1 MCSLQQLQAGEGGQ
15 APNAPTKHSACFPA
29 LLACS
34 VHILSGY
41 RIQAFLSYGV
51 FFLTSTGAL
60 LVHGENL
67 QNLPLATVGS
77 HCPCWT
83 YAQEPWSFARL
94 FIPIAQLGT
103 QTSPRKALAALCV
116 KTHNF
121 CFLHGYECSGFEI
134 LVVTSAAWQPSY
146 SARMS
151 QLRRYSGH
159 CDNSE
164 QAPK

>member
-15 APNAPTKHSACFPA
+15 APNAPTAHSACFPA
-29 LLACS
+29 LLAS
-34 VHILSGY
+34 PVHILSGY
-41 RIQAFLSYGV
+41 RLQAFLSYWV
-51 FFLTSTGAL
+51 FLLTSTRAL

-67 QNLPLATVGS
+67 EYLPLPAVGS

-83 YAQEPWSFARL
+83 YAQEPRPFARL

-103 QTSPRKALAALCV
+103 QTSQREARAALCV
-116 KTHNF
+116 KTQNF

-134 LVVTSAAWQPSY
+134 LVLKSAAWQPSY

-159 CDNSE
+159 CNNSE
-164 QAPK
+164 HAPK